1 VSARIV
7 IRVQRRSGLAG
18 WWVRIGGL
26 ELKLSTQRE
35 AIELAVEM
43 ARLQEAGGGWAQV
56 MLYGRGGRF
65 RWERTYPDVTRKR
78 RG

>member
-1 VSARIV
+1 MSARVV
-7 IRVQRRSGLAG
+7 ISVQRRSGRLG

-35 AIELAVEM
+35 AIDLAVRM
-43 ARLQEAGGGWAQV
+43 ARLQEDGGGWAQV
-56 MLYGRGGRF
+56 MLFGKSGRF